1 MSENSEYISYIEIV
15 EEDEEREVNF
25 ILYKN

>member
-1 MSENSEYISYIEIV
+1 MSENSEDISYIEIV
-15 EEDEEREVNF
+15 EEDEEREVNY

>member
-1 MSENSEYISYIEIV
+1 MSENSKDISYIEIV
-15 EEDEEREVNF
+15 EEDEEREVNY

>member
-1 MSENSEYISYIEIV
+1 MSEHSEDISYIEIV
-15 EEDEEREVNF
+15 EEDEEREVNY

>member
-1 MSENSEYISYIEIV
+1 MSEHSEDLSYIEIV
-15 EEDEEREVNF
+15 EEDEEREVNY